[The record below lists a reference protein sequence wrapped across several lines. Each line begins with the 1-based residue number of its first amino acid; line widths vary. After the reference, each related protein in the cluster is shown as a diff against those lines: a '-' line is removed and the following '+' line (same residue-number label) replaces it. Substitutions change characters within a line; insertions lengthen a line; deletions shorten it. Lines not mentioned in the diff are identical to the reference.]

1 MDAKQMAP
9 FVDALANVMPQ
20 LGFQEVRRGGVRL
33 AEDCLTSQGVMVVI
47 GLTDMLRGNIVYNFS
62 IATARAIASTMM
74 MGMPVPELDDMAQ
87 SAISELGNM
96 LAANAG
102 ILMEGQGIS
111 MNISPPTLIV
121 GESVQARMGSNK
133 RLVVEMFI
141 DNNPL
146 EVDISVEKA

>member
-1 MDAKQMAP
+1 MDAKLVNP
-9 FVDALANVMPQ
+9 FIDAFTTVMPQ
-20 LGFQEVRRGGVRL
+20 MGFQEPKRTKMSVKDKVAESLGV
-33 AEDCLTSQGVMVVI
+33 SVI
-47 GLTDMLRGNIVYNFS
+47 VGFTKQIRGNVIYNMS
-62 IATARAIASTMM
+62 EDTAKYIASTMM

-102 ILMEGQGIS
+102 MLLEAQGVS

-121 GESVQARMGSNK
+121 GESVQARVGTNR

-141 DNNPL
+141 DNCLL
-146 EVDISVEKA
+146 EVDIAAEPA

>member
-1 MDAKQMAP
+1 
-9 FVDALANVMPQ
+9 
-20 LGFQEVRRGGVRL
+20 
-33 AEDCLTSQGVMVVI
+33 MVVI
-47 GLTDMLRGNIVYNFS
+47 GLTDMLRGSIVYNFS
-62 IATARAIASTMM
+62 RDTARTIASTMM

-102 ILMEGQGIS
+102 MLLEAQGVS

-121 GESVQARMGSNK
+121 GESVQARVGTNR

-141 DNNPL
+141 DNCLL
-146 EVDISVEKA
+146 EVDIAAEPA

>member
-1 MDAKQMAP
+1 MDEKQVAP
-9 FVDALANVMPQ
+9 FVNALGAVMPQ
-20 LGFQEVRRGGVRL
+20 LGFQEVRRGEVRL
-33 AEDCLTSQGVMVVI
+33 GDGKLMSKGVMVVI
-47 GLTDMLRGNIVYNFS
+47 GLTDMLRGSIVYNFS
-62 IATARAIASTMM
+62 RDTARTIASTMM

-102 ILMEGQGIS
+102 MLLEAQGVS

-121 GESVQARMGSNK
+121 GESVQARVGTNR

-141 DNNPL
+141 DNCLL
-146 EVDISVEKA
+146 EVDIAAEPA

>member
-1 MDAKQMAP
+1 MDVKQMAP
-9 FVDALANVMPQ
+9 FLDALANIMPQ
-20 LGFQEVRRGGVRL
+20 LGFQEVSRGGLRL
-33 AEDCLTSQGVMVVI
+33 EEDKLSSKGVMVII
-47 GLTDMLRGNIVYNFS
+47 GLTEMLRGNIVYNFS
-62 IATARAIASTMM
+62 MDTARAIASTMM

-121 GESVQARMGSNK
+121 GEAVQARIGSEK
-133 RLVVEMFI
+133 RLVVEIFV
-141 DNNPL
+141 DGNL
-146 EVDISVEKA
+146 VEVDIAVDNA

>member
-1 MDAKQMAP
+1 MDVKQMAP

-20 LGFQEVRRGGVRL
+20 LGFQEVSRGALRL
-33 AEDCLTSQGVMVVI
+33 STDKLTSKGVMVVI
-47 GLTDMLRGNIVYNFS
+47 GLTEMLRGNIVYNFT
-62 IATARAIASTMM
+62 ADTARAIASTMM

-102 ILMEGQGIS
+102 ILLEGQGVS

-121 GESVQARMGSNK
+121 GEAVQARMGASQ
-133 RLVVEMFI
+133 RLVVEMMV
-141 DNNPL
+141 DNNL
-146 EVDISVEKA
+146 VEVDIAVETA